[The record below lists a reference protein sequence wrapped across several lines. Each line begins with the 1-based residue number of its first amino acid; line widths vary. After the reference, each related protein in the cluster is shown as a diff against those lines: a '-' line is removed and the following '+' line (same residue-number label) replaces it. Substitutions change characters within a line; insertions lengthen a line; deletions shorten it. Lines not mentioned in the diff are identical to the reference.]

1 MLFELKISTDNAA
14 EFSSFAADFHKF
26 LEKWNS
32 SAAAVQAGHT
42 AASAPASP
50 QFRAPAEQSRIAG
63 DAGAANS
70 AREIP
75 GVKSNTSMVSPEPP
89 PAISAPETVTPPSPA
104 VSGAEVSEEKPKR
117 TRRTKAE
124 MEALCATSA
133 ELPKTNGAGAAGV
146 STVPSDVTLDDV
158 KAAYNAM
165 CRALGPKSRGV
176 SSEMLLELGV
186 AKFSDLKPEQ
196 FGRAIDAMNRKASQ
210 PTKTAEAIQDELAF

>member
-14 EFSSFAADFHKF
+14 EFSSFGAEFSRFIDA
-26 LEKWNS
+26 WNAKQS
-32 SAAAVQAGHT
+32 NSPAGL
-42 AASAPASP
+42 PAMTP
-50 QFRAPAEQSRIAG
+50 VAG
-63 DAGAANS
+63 DRKVDTDHSLNATGAINS

-75 GVKSNTSMVSPEPP
+75 GVKSNASMVSPEPP
-89 PAISAPETVTPPSPA
+89 PAISAPETVSPHSPA

-124 MEALCATSA
+124 MEASRAAAMGA

-196 FGRAIDAMNRKASQ
+196 FAVAIDKMNRKASQ
-210 PTKTAEAIQDELAF
+210 QTKTAEAIDDEIRF